1 MDTRGEFA
9 CIPYLGDDLPG
20 AHLVALSL
28 SDGGV
33 VLVYRDEVMWVF
45 YNQDEACLCRPF
57 CENNGTLAYSLD
69 RGAFGSGKVDPIMAF
84 VDLELIGDHTLDRRE
99 EGLAG
104 IGSSHVKDI
113 VAFLIGYL

>member
-20 AHLVALSL
+20 VHLVALSL

-45 YNQDEACLCRPF
+45 YNQNEACLCRPF
-57 CENNGTLAYSLD
+57 CENNGTLTLNSLEIIPWI
-69 RGAFGSGKVDPIMAF
+69 GGKNAFRVLAVATSK
-84 VDLELIGDHTLDRRE
+84 TL
-99 EGLAG
+99 
-104 IGSSHVKDI
+104 
-113 VAFLIGYL
+113 